1 MKEGENMTDKQLLSK
16 MIADYQNKKQDYH
29 VMSRYYK
36 GDHDIN
42 YHYNKFPNRANQVV
56 IDNYINKFIN
66 EEVQYSLGNPISY
79 VSLSGNDEIIDKI
92 FQNLYHW
99 KDNHNQELMRNL
111 EIYGK
116 AYLLHYVDAKGRFS
130 ERILNPENAIVYRNS
145 DGIPVRFIHF
155 YKKKYEDCEYRD
167 VYYPD
172 GKICIYRDNTLIE
185 KKTNF
190 FNGIPVSIC
199 ELENIEDT
207 IFCKIKKLQDAYNE
221 ILSDQV
227 NTISDYRRAYLVISG
242 VQVDENTTGMMQ
254 KHGLLNLPSV
264 SNTTAK
270 WLVKDMPDIYIENN
284 LKRIRSAMYETCNH
298 IDGNEKLQ
306 SNTSG
311 TALRNRLVFLEQRCN
326 LMLNIVI
333 NSMYDRLERLFEY
346 LAVKG
351 KAYPLPDIKIVATP
365 SIPQDKI
372 SIIQALSQLGI
383 GDHISLETA
392 LSRIPF
398 IENPQNEIA
407 KIKAERKDNQQIELD
422 KIEDLGD
429 GLNE

>member
-1 MKEGENMTDKQLLSK
+1 
-16 MIADYQNKKQDYH
+16 
-29 VMSRYYK
+29 
-36 GDHDIN
+36 
-42 YHYNKFPNRANQVV
+42 
-56 IDNYINKFIN
+56 
-66 EEVQYSLGNPISY
+66 
-79 VSLSGNDEIIDKI
+79 
-92 FQNLYHW
+92 
-99 KDNHNQELMRNL
+99 
-111 EIYGK
+111 
-116 AYLLHYVDAKGRFS
+116 
-130 ERILNPENAIVYRNS
+130 
-145 DGIPVRFIHF
+145 
-155 YKKKYEDCEYRD
+155 
-167 VYYPD
+167 
-172 GKICIYRDNTLIE
+172 
-185 KKTNF
+185 
-190 FNGIPVSIC
+190 
-199 ELENIEDT
+199 
-207 IFCKIKKLQDAYNE
+207 
-221 ILSDQV
+221 
-227 NTISDYRRAYLVISG
+227 
-242 VQVDENTTGMMQ
+242 
-254 KHGLLNLPSV
+254 
-264 SNTTAK
+264 
-270 WLVKDMPDIYIENN
+270 
-284 LKRIRSAMYETCNH
+284 MYETCNH

-365 SIPQDKI
+365 SIPQDEI

-422 KIEDLGD
+422 KISDLGD